1 MLGKSKAFKVSP
13 TINSCTRGLWLWKD
27 TLKFKN
33 EEQEKEVLIIDT
45 EGFGATEESDA
56 YNNKILLFALLLSSY
71 FVYNSVGSIDENSL
85 NNISVLANLA
95 NEIQS
100 KNAKD

>member
-45 EGFGATEESDA
+45 EGFGATE
-56 YNNKILLFALLLSSY
+56 
-71 FVYNSVGSIDENSL
+71 
-85 NNISVLANLA
+85 
-95 NEIQS
+95 
-100 KNAKD
+100 